1 MARKPTDDEFNKTS
15 KITGLG
21 MILIGGLG
29 FLIFLIITIGV
40 PEIASFLGLK

>member
-1 MARKPTDDEFNKTS
+1 MARKPTNEEFNKTS

-29 FLIFLIITIGV
+29 FLIFLIVTQVI
-40 PEIASFLGLK
+40 PLIASFLGLD